1 MWSAL
6 LHAWGFPFESIGPS
20 DPVSTAVTTLIV
32 PASLAGSMTTE
43 ATVLAVGSG
52 RPGDDVFWFERSAD
66 ALTATTLEDV
76 VDSAARALEAAAPA
90 GLVAIAKWPFGRR
103 AALVVDGDVD
113 HPTGVD
119 PECSRYV
126 APAIETAK
134 RAGFPAYGIFVAGA
148 NVEAEPSSFPSGA
161 EYYNHSF
168 SHPYSHWN
176 DRPWESLDDAEMET
190 EITRCRSAF
199 ERELGVEDHAMFRLP
214 HFQLEASDRTYAILD
229 RLGYLADSSIGGN
242 VSVTGG
248 LPFRPALEP
257 WSERSEDAAFARTD
271 PEPGRNRALLQVP
284 ISTDPTDPE
293 FPHGCCSY
301 NTLGEGVRNRT
312 ADPAAYEDVLQ
323 EVVDRAV
330 ARGSLAHLFIDPPD
344 AGYGRLPGDRADYA
358 AAVERWMRRAVG
370 RPDLSILS
378 LAGLVSWWMQREA
391 AVERLRWRVE
401 DGRMRITLPEPP
413 SGTTISVL
421 APVQAG
427 GGWSTVALESEAA

>member
-6 LHAWGFPFESIGPS
+6 LRAWGFPFESVGS
-20 DPVSTAVTTLIV
+20 SEHVSKAVTTLIV
-32 PASLAGSMTTE
+32 PASLAGSVRTG
-43 ATVLAVGSG
+43 ATVLAVGGG
-52 RPGDDVFWFERSAD
+52 RTVGDVLRFEPSAD
-66 ALTATTLEDV
+66 ALTAPTLEDV
-76 VDSAARALEAAAPA
+76 VDSAAGALETAAPA
-90 GLVAIAKWPFGRR
+90 GLVAIANWPFGRR

-134 RAGFPAYGIFVAGA
+134 RAGFSAYGIFVAGA
-148 NVEAEPSSFPSGA
+148 NVEAEPSSFPSGT

-176 DRPWESLDDAEMET
+176 DRPWESLGDAEMET
-190 EITRCRSAF
+190 EISRCRSAF
-199 ERELGVEDHAMFRLP
+199 ERALGVDDHAMFRLP

-229 RLGYLADSSIGGN
+229 RIGYLADSSIGGN

-248 LPFRPALEP
+248 LPFHPAIDP
-257 WSERSEDAAFARTD
+257 WSERPEDAAFARTD
-271 PEPGRNRALLQVP
+271 PEPARNRALLQVP
-284 ISTDPTDPE
+284 ISTDPTDPA

-312 ADPAAYEDVLQ
+312 ADPAAYESVLQ
-323 EVVDRAV
+323 EVLDRAV
-330 ARGSLAHLFIDPPD
+330 ARRSLAHLFIDPPD

-358 AAVERWMRRAVG
+358 AGVERWMRRAVG
-370 RPDLSILS
+370 RSDLSILS
-378 LAGLVSWWMQREA
+378 FAGLVSWWMQREA

-401 DGRMRITLPEPP
+401 NGRMRITLPEAPA
-413 SGTTISVL
+413 GTALSVL
-421 APVQAG
+421 APTEAG